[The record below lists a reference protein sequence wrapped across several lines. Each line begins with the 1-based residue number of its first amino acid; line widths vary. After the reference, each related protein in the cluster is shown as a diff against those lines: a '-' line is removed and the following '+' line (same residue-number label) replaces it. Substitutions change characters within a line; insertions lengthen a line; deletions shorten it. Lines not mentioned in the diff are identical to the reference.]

1 MGDEEPVFTTWKKRG
16 EWVEML
22 FMARAAR
29 EGLQVSKPY
38 GDSAAYDF
46 IVESGATCSRIQVKS
61 TACRS
66 YRGFTCCLKGGN
78 NREYE
83 PNSFDFVAVHVI
95 PASAW
100 FIIPPNSVLGR
111 CIFLRPGKEDSKYHQ
126 YEEAWQLLKPPEQ
139 SEKVGTLLAFTHF

>member
-1 MGDEEPVFTTWKKRG
+1 MGEKTLTFKTHKQRG

-22 FMARAAR
+22 FMAEASR

-46 IVESGATCSRIQVKS
+46 IVEAGSQCSRVQVKP
-61 TACRS
+61 TAYRS
-66 YRGFTCCLKGGN
+66 YLGYRCCLKGGA
-78 NREYE
+78 NRAYE

-100 FIIPPNSVLGR
+100 FIIPPASILGR
-111 CIFLRPGKEDSKYHQ
+111 CIFLRPGKEDAKYHP
-126 YEEAWQLLKPPEQ
+126 YEEAWHLLKRSTE
-139 SEKVGTLLAFTHF
+139 SGKVGTLFAFADF